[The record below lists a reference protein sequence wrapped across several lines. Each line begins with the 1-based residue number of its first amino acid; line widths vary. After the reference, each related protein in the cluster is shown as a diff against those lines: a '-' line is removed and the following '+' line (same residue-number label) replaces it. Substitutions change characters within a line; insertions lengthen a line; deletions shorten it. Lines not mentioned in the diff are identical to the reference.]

1 MMGGPESLG
10 LRPRFE
16 GGVALPY
23 GVRCVKRMVF
33 GFGPFEKVKL
43 DEARHL
49 VEMCVARQPDM
60 LECGFGPLGD
70 AEPVHGDKH
79 GHLLISC
86 DSRTLGTG
94 LGRSS
99 GKSMQRFDA
108 NISARARALRPQ
120 TPAEENDPSLG
131 WARAERRP
139 GRGDETVAHGTE
151 LCNIPRCGWA
161 GSRRRRRFRSEM
173 PAPR

>member
-16 GGVALPY
+16 SGVALPY

-139 GRGDETVAHGTE
+139 WRR
-151 LCNIPRCGWA
+151 NRCAWNRTLQHPAMWLA

-173 PAPR
+173 PAPRRS